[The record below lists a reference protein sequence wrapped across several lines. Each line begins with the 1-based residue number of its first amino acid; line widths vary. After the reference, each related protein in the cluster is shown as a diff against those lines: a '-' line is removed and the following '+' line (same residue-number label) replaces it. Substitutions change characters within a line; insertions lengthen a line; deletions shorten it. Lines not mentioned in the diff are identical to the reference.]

1 MSFNKF
7 MYERSIQEQID
18 RKMCRP
24 GYTWNKTLKECL
36 PAAVGY
42 VKEPDIKP
50 NPGPDLP
57 DSGENGGNEGGS
69 GEISPDKAI
78 KVEIAM
84 RQSQGLRPTK

>member
-1 MSFNKF
+1 
-7 MYERSIQEQID
+7 
-18 RKMCRP
+18 MCKP
-24 GYTWNKTLKECL
+24 GYTWNKTLQECL

-42 VKEPDIKP
+42 VEKPVNKP